1 MYLPAGRLDM
11 LRVLGGHGAD
21 LGATDSAGDSAL
33 YWAARQGHAAVIRW
47 LVEQGVSLDT
57 QNKVSTTNTT
67 CYNLCAV
74 QCFIF
79 IFCGEESSFSFYCL
93 FSFSFCLFSF
103 HILLGLAGRG
113 VYPHGLQ
120 VRAHRGGAV
129 LGRHRHQPRHA
140 RPRE

>member
-1 MYLPAGRLDM
+1 M

-67 CYNLCAV
+67 CYNPLAV
-74 QCFIF
+74 FYFHFVERCFLFPF
-79 IFCGEESSFSFYCL
+79 IKFF
-93 FSFSFCLFSF
+93 
-103 HILLGLAGRG
+103 ILLG
-113 VYPHGLQ
+113 V
-120 VRAHRGGAV
+120 V
-129 LGRHRHQPRHA
+129 
-140 RPRE
+140 

>member
-1 MYLPAGRLDM
+1 M

-67 CYNLCAV
+67 SYNHLRV
-74 QCFIF
+74 
-79 IFCGEESSFSFYCL
+79 FYFHFLRRGVFFFFL

-103 HILLGLAGRG
+103 CW
-113 VYPHGLQ
+113 V
-120 VRAHRGGAV
+120 
-129 LGRHRHQPRHA
+129 
-140 RPRE
+140 